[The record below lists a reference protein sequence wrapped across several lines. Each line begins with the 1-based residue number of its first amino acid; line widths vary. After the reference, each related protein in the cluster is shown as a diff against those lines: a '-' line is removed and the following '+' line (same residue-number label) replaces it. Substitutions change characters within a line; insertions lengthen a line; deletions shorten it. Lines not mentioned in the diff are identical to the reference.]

1 MTIENNDQIASRAM
15 MRKLAREIASRK
27 QAEQL
32 LEQKSLELFQANQ
45 KLEVAVA
52 QLEKSSAENIVKL
65 EFQQQIDSLLIYFGQ
80 AFLNHHL
87 DDILIGNLVKR
98 IIETPLVDTC
108 HVKLDDNILLNLQ
121 KSDYGNNELVKVF
134 SETHWDNQVLHMAL
148 IANRKNIGT
157 LSIKVVNE
165 NYELDFFQRSFQ
177 LIADLLSGAV
187 NRQLIIDTNIES
199 RKKAEKSEQAT
210 RDFVAMINH
219 ELRTPLN
226 GLLGSSELLQQT
238 PLDNQQT
245 ELVNNLSQSGE
256 FLRVIINDLL
266 DFSKINAGM
275 FELIPSNFEFK
286 TLSNTLTSIFEPKA
300 TEKSLN
306 FTILISESMPCAF
319 KGDLERITQILV
331 NLIGNAIKFTDSG
344 AITVR
349 FDWSKHTLNFEV
361 EDTGIGIS
369 EQAQKKLFQPF
380 TQADRSS
387 KRNFEGTGLGLAIC
401 HQLIELMGGSLSLRS
416 ELDKGTRFFGHIP
429 LEVLSA
435 EEARPKTEQDNTTN
449 VLPENLSILV
459 VEDIKMNQ
467 LIINQML
474 NKLGITP
481 DIKENGV
488 EALEAIESKEYHLV
502 FMDCRMPVM
511 DGFEAT
517 AKMRAAGFEGP
528 ILALTASTTL
538 AERELCIES
547 GMNDILTKPY
557 RAEEI
562 SNALSKWLI
571 DGFSN

>member
-1 MTIENNDQIASRAM
+1 M

-108 HVKLDDNILLNLQ
+108 HVKLDEDLLLNLQ
-121 KSDYGNNELVKVF
+121 KSDYGSIELAKVF
-134 SETHWDNQVLHMAL
+134 SKTHWDDQVLHIAL

-306 FTILISESMPCAF
+306 FTILVSESMPSAF

-349 FDWSKHTLNFEV
+349 FDWSKHILNFEV

-429 LEVLSA
+429 LEMLSA
-435 EEARPKTEQDNTTN
+435 EEARPKTEQDKTTN

-467 LIINQML
+467 IIINQML

-517 AKMRAAGFEGP
+517 AKMRAAGFQGP

-571 DGFSN
+571 NGFSN

>member
-1 MTIENNDQIASRAM
+1 M

-108 HVKLDDNILLNLQ
+108 HVKLDEDLLLNLQ
-121 KSDYGNNELVKVF
+121 KSDYGSIELAKVF
-134 SETHWDNQVLHMAL
+134 SKTHWDDQVLHIAL

-306 FTILISESMPCAF
+306 FTILVSESMPSAF

-349 FDWSKHTLNFEV
+349 FDWSKHILNFEV

-449 VLPENLSILV
+449 ILPENLSILV

-474 NKLGITP
+474 NKLCITP

>member
-1 MTIENNDQIASRAM
+1 
-15 MRKLAREIASRK
+15 
-27 QAEQL
+27 
-32 LEQKSLELFQANQ
+32 
-45 KLEVAVA
+45 
-52 QLEKSSAENIVKL
+52 
-65 EFQQQIDSLLIYFGQ
+65 
-80 AFLNHHL
+80 
-87 DDILIGNLVKR
+87 
-98 IIETPLVDTC
+98 
-108 HVKLDDNILLNLQ
+108 
-121 KSDYGNNELVKVF
+121 
-134 SETHWDNQVLHMAL
+134 
-148 IANRKNIGT
+148 
-157 LSIKVVNE
+157 
-165 NYELDFFQRSFQ
+165 
-177 LIADLLSGAV
+177 
-187 NRQLIIDTNIES
+187 
-199 RKKAEKSEQAT
+199 
-210 RDFVAMINH
+210 
-219 ELRTPLN
+219 
-226 GLLGSSELLQQT
+226 
-238 PLDNQQT
+238 
-245 ELVNNLSQSGE
+245 
-256 FLRVIINDLL
+256 
-266 DFSKINAGM
+266 
-275 FELIPSNFEFK
+275 
-286 TLSNTLTSIFEPKA
+286 
-300 TEKSLN
+300 
-306 FTILISESMPCAF
+306 MPCAF

-488 EALEAIESKEYHLV
+488 EALEAIERKEYHLV

-571 DGFSN
+571 NGFSN

>member
-1 MTIENNDQIASRAM
+1 M

-32 LEQKSLELFQANQ
+32 LEQKSLELFQSNQ

-52 QLEKSSAENIVKL
+52 QLEKTSAENIVKL

-87 DDILIGNLVKR
+87 DDVLIANLVAR
-98 IIETPLVDTC
+98 ISEAPLVESC
-108 HVKLDDNILLNLQ
+108 FIKLNKHLLLHLQ
-121 KSDYGNNELVKVF
+121 KEYYGNVELAKTV
-134 SETHWDNQVLHMAL
+134 EIIDATHWDGEILHVAL
-148 IANRKNIGT
+148 NANRQHIGA
-157 LSIKVVNE
+157 LSIATSNQGQDLE
-165 NYELDFFQRSFQ
+165 FFQRSFQ

-187 NRQLIIDTNIES
+187 NRQNIIDTNIES
-199 RKKAEKSEQAT
+199 RKKAEQSEQAT

-238 PLDNQQT
+238 PLDHHQN
-245 ELVNNLSQSGE
+245 ELVDNLSQSGE

-275 FELIPSNFEFK
+275 FELIPSKFEFK
-286 TLSNTLTSIFEPKA
+286 TLFDRLRSIFEPKA
-300 TEKSLN
+300 TEKSLQ
-306 FTILISESMPCAF
+306 FTIIKSDTLPKAV

-344 AITVR
+344 SVNVR
-349 FDWSKHTLNFEV
+349 FDWSKTTLNFEV
-361 EDTGIGIS
+361 EDTGIGINES
-369 EQAQKKLFQPF
+369 AQKKLFQPF

-401 HQLIELMGGSLSLRS
+401 HQLVELMGGSLSFRS
-416 ELDKGTRFFGHIP
+416 EVDKGTRFFGHIP
-429 LEVLSA
+429 LELLA
-435 EEARPKTEQDNTTN
+435 PDEALPSDSIKKTENT
-449 VLPENLSILV
+449 LPKNLSILV

-474 NKLGITP
+474 LKLGIAP

-488 EALEAIESKEYHLV
+488 EAVKAIETKHYDLI

-517 AKMRAAGFEGP
+517 AKIRAMGFLQP

-547 GMNDILTKPY
+547 GMNDIITKPC

-562 SNALSKWLI
+562 SNALAKWLI
-571 DGFSN
+571 KDVSI

>member
-1 MTIENNDQIASRAM
+1 M

-108 HVKLDDNILLNLQ
+108 HVKLDDGILLNLQ
-121 KSDYGNNELVKVF
+121 KSDYGNIELAKAF
-134 SETHWDNQVLHMAL
+134 SETHWDNQVLHIAL

-177 LIADLLSGAV
+177 LVADLLSGAV
-187 NRQLIIDTNIES
+187 NRQLIIDTNIDS

-306 FTILISESMPCAF
+306 FTILVSESMPCAF

-488 EALEAIESKEYHLV
+488 EALEAIERKEYHLV

-571 DGFSN
+571 NGFSN

>member
-1 MTIENNDQIASRAM
+1 M

-108 HVKLDDNILLNLQ
+108 HVKLDDGILLNLQ
-121 KSDYGNNELVKVF
+121 KSDYGNIELAKAF
-134 SETHWDNQVLHMAL
+134 SETHWDNQVLHIAL

-177 LIADLLSGAV
+177 LVADLLSGAV
-187 NRQLIIDTNIES
+187 NRQLIIDTNIDS

-306 FTILISESMPCAF
+306 FTILVSESMPCAF

-488 EALEAIESKEYHLV
+488 EALEAIECKEYHLV

-571 DGFSN
+571 NGFSN